1 MTGRFRYAG
10 NGEVDGVLLEPKRPD
25 SRTSLAPR
33 LAQSVVVAVVTG
45 YGIISILN
53 VERELRGHTYLILIC
68 SAVVIALF
76 TVQLTLTTP
85 SARRWSPGRRA
96 LALGIQAVLTC
107 IPMAWVDMGWGS
119 MAAPLGGTIL
129 LLLPGRFA
137 WPAFSLLPLGM
148 LVWSITRGLE
158 LLDVAYFTIATALT
172 GLVIYGLTWLQ
183 DLVREVHEAR
193 AEMARMAVTQERLRF
208 ARDLHDL
215 LGYSLSAISLKC
227 ELIQRL
233 VVANPERATA
243 EVISVLG
250 VSRQALADVRL
261 VASGYRSMS
270 LATEAESVAEV
281 MAAADVD
288 AVVDIDCGRLH
299 PLVDTVLATALREG
313 VTNILRHSKAQSC
326 TIRAEIVEETV
337 RLVLDNDGVSESGP
351 SDPADRGSGLG
362 NLDTRLTA
370 IGGRLVAG
378 PAPGGRFRLTAE
390 APLRPVSPV
399 DQAEAPVPQ
408 TKRVAGITPAEAEA
422 AGRPAA

>member
-1 MTGRFRYAG
+1 MTGRFRYARKDG
-10 NGEVDGVLLEPKRPD
+10 VDGVLPEPRHPD
-25 SRTSLAPR
+25 SRGSLAPG
-33 LAQSVVVAVVTG
+33 LAQSVVVAVLTG
-45 YGIISILN
+45 YGIISVLN
-53 VERELRGHTYLILIC
+53 VEHELRGRPHLFIPGM
-68 SAVVIALF
+68 AVVIALF
-76 TVQLTLTTP
+76 AVQLTLTTAN
-85 SARRWSPGRRA
+85 ARRWSPARRA
-96 LALGIQAVLTC
+96 LALGVQLVLTC
-107 IPMAWVDMGWGS
+107 IPLAWMDIGWGS

-129 LLLPGRFA
+129 LLLPGRYA

-148 LVWSITRGLE
+148 LVWTIAKGQE
-158 LLDVAYFTIATALT
+158 PLDVAYFVIATALT
-172 GLVIYGLTWLQ
+172 GLVIYGLTRLQ
-183 DLVREVHEAR
+183 DLVRDVHEAR

-288 AVVDIDCGRLH
+288 AVVDVDCGRLH

-326 TIRAEIVEETV
+326 TIRAVIVEETV
-337 RLVLDNDGVSESGP
+337 RLVLDNDGVSESRP
-351 SDPADRGSGLG
+351 SDSAHRGSGLG
-362 NLDTRLTA
+362 NLDIRLTA
-370 IGGRLVAG
+370 IGGRLTAG

-390 APLRPVSPV
+390 APLRPVTA
-399 DQAEAPVPQ
+399 DQAEVPEPQ
-408 TKRVAGITPAEAEA
+408 RNGVAGITPAAA
-422 AGRPAA
+422 RDAGRSAA